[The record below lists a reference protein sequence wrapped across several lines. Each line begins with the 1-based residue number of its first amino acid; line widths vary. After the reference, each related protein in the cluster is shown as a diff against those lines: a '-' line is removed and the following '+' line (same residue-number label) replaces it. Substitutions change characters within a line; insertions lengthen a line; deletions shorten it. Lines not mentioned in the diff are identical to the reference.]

1 MDNNHNYCVIMAG
14 GIGSRFWPYSC
25 TAKPKQFIDFFG
37 TGRTLLQLTYD
48 RFSKIVPKNH
58 IIISTNRAYSQLVL
72 EQLPDIDPALVL
84 HEPAYKRT
92 APSMAL
98 AAYHL
103 RTLDPEANI
112 VMAPADQIIMDEDR
126 FCSDIQKALE
136 YSAQNPHLVTIGIR
150 PTHAETRYGYIQIG
164 EEGTSDFHKIKTF
177 TEKPQIEFARI
188 FLESGEFF
196 WNTGLFIWKADT
208 IIAAMHELLP
218 EMTASFDAIFKKYS
232 TRDARRDELYSRYE
246 SFPSISVDYAVIEK
260 ATNMYMLAGSFGWM
274 DIGRWE
280 DIYQVARKDACGNAS
295 RHPNTEFYNSHNNL
309 VLVPKDKV
317 VIVQDLDGYLVNTT
331 NDVLII
337 CKRDEDDIRKFRND
351 IMMKYG
357 EKMM

>member
-48 RFSKIVPKNH
+48 RFSKIVPKDH
-58 IIISTNRAYSQLVL
+58 IIISTNKAYSQLVC
-72 EQLPDIDPALVL
+72 EQLPDIDPTLIL

-103 RTLDPEANI
+103 RDLDPEANI
-112 VMAPADQIIMDEDR
+112 VMAPADQLILQEDH
-126 FCSDIQKALE
+126 FSDDICEALE
-136 YSAQNPHLVTIGIR
+136 YTAQQPHLVTIGIR
-150 PTHAETRYGYIQIG
+150 PTHPETRYGYIQIG

-188 FLESGEFF
+188 FVDSGEFY

-208 IIAAMHELLP
+208 IITAMHELLP
-218 EMTASFDAIFKKYS
+218 EMTSHFDAIFEGHP
-232 TRDARRDELYSRYE
+232 TRDARRAELYRRYE

-260 ATNMYMLAGSFGWM
+260 ATNMYMQVGTFGWT
-274 DIGRWE
+274 DLGRWE
-280 DIYQVARKDACGNAS
+280 DIYHGARKDAQGNAS
-295 RHPNTEFYNSHNNL
+295 RYPNAEFYNSSNNL

-317 VIVQDLDGYLVNTT
+317 VILQDLDGYLVNATD
-331 NDVLII
+331 DVIII